1 MRSCEYSKVPSG
13 DKRKTKVLRIRDIRF
28 FDKNTLIPHDS
39 PNLSSAD
46 KVSITFR
53 FQKNDSINETVTLPA
68 SGDIE
73 MCPVKMWA
81 KSIKRILAYEGTD
94 ENSTINTF
102 FEKGKLTQITNKQ
115 IEKELKKAADKIGHL
130 KLGFKSSEIGTHS
143 IRSGAAM
150 AMYLDDISP
159 LTIKMI
165 GRWKSDSFLN
175 YIRKQVEQFSLNVTS
190 RMLKNEN
197 FTHIPDPEWYN

>member
-94 ENSTINTF
+94 ENSTVNTF

-115 IEKELKKAADKIGHL
+115 IEKELKKATDKIGHL